1 MNRPNERVEF
11 VHDFLAGI
19 FAGDLHAKRV
29 ASLANGTLGVMTSA
43 SLAVSMYGC
52 PRLRKNFFEWLGHV
66 IGCGHVSG
74 LELRRHVTTAGRYG
88 DTRS

>member
-19 FAGDLHAKRV
+19 FANDLHAERV

-43 SLAVSMYGC
+43 SLAASI
-52 PRLRKNFFEWLGHV
+52 
-66 IGCGHVSG
+66 IGTP
-74 LELRRHVTTAGRYG
+74 ELRRAVCSGNMPSSKLTGC
-88 DTRS
+88 